1 MIHRGCDYA
10 ASAQALD
17 FFGVE
22 PEFLENFVVMFA
34 KIGRALCRYF
44 RDAVHLN
51 RTADRELYVFSGA
64 FQRNDD
70 VVGLQLRIF
79 NDVVRIAHQTV
90 SDEILSGVTTS
101 TNQTSSELL

>member
-1 MIHRGCDYA
+1 MTPLARKRSISLR
-10 ASAQALD
+10 
-17 FFGVE
+17 VE
-22 PEFLENFVVMFA
+22 PEFLENFVVVFA

-64 FQRNDD
+64 FERNDD

-79 NDVVRIAHQTV
+79 NDIVRIAHQTV
-90 SDEILSGVTTS
+90 SDVNFVQHFAPMRDRLCAETFRPESL
-101 TNQTSSELL
+101 